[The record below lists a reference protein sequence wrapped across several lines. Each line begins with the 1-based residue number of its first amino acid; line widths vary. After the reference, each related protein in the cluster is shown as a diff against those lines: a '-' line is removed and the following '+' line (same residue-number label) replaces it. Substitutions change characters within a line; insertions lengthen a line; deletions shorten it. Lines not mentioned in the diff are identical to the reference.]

1 MHLLHVNKTPSIRMR
16 AMETEMSFFKIDA
29 VIISKN
35 TEAASNI
42 DIYAE
47 VKFELS
53 SLVENR
59 GGKSEKFEGD
69 LSALFLKNPTP

>member
-1 MHLLHVNKTPSIRMR
+1 VHLLHVNKTPSIRMR

-42 DIYAE
+42 DIYAKM
-47 VKFELS
+47 KFEISRQLWLS
-53 SLVENR
+53 VN
-59 GGKSEKFEGD
+59 
-69 LSALFLKNPTP
+69 NYNNNI

>member
-1 MHLLHVNKTPSIRMR
+1 MR

-42 DIYAE
+42 DIYAKM
-47 VKFELS
+47 KFEISRQLWLS
-53 SLVENR
+53 VN
-59 GGKSEKFEGD
+59 
-69 LSALFLKNPTP
+69 NYNNNI